1 MKTENVK
8 MLAENFATLEQHLL
22 KYNEIGASIMKI
34 ESEETEEI
42 TEKVQERSDIIEE
55 MDKVRSLC
63 TQLIDSFEPEES
75 ALIRGML
82 TGTNINQRISD
93 ELSSLQ
99 NAIVSLRSAQLQA
112 AESDKALQAQFTSR
126 VNEAKEE
133 LVQLKNDKKKLD
145 YYSSVN
151 PTGKLGGS
159 LDSSF

>member
-8 MLAENFATLEQHLL
+8 LLVENFAKLEQHLL
-22 KYNEIGASIMKI
+22 KYNEIGSSIMKI
-34 ESEETEEI
+34 ESEEVEEL
-42 TEKVQERSDIIEE
+42 TEKVQARDEIIKE
-55 MDKVRSLC
+55 MDKVKSSC
-63 TQLIDSFEPEES
+63 TELIDGFEPEES

-93 ELSSLQ
+93 ELAPLQ

-112 AESDKALQAQFTSR
+112 AESDKALQTQFASR

>member
-8 MLAENFATLEQHLL
+8 LLAENFAKMEQFLL
-22 KYNEIGASIMKI
+22 KYNEIGALIMQI
-34 ESEETEEI
+34 ESEEVEDL
-42 TEKVQERSDIIEE
+42 TEKVQERDDIIKE
-55 MDKVRSLC
+55 MDKVKSTC
-63 TQLIDSFEPEES
+63 TELIDSFESEDS

-93 ELSSLQ
+93 ELAPLQ
-99 NAIVSLRSAQLQA
+99 NTIVSLRSAQLQA
-112 AESDKALQAQFTSR
+112 AENDKALQAQFTSR
-126 VNEAKEE
+126 TNEAKEQ

>member
-8 MLAENFATLEQHLL
+8 LLAENFAKLEQYLL

-34 ESEETEEI
+34 ESEEVEEL
-42 TEKVQERSDIIEE
+42 TEKVQERDEIIKD
-55 MDKVRSLC
+55 MDKVRSSC
-63 TQLIDSFEPEES
+63 TELIDSFESEEG

-82 TGTNINQRISD
+82 TGTNINQRIGD
-93 ELSSLQ
+93 ELAPLQ

-112 AESDKALQAQFTSR
+112 AESDKALQSQFTSR

>member
-8 MLAENFATLEQHLL
+8 MLAENFAKLEQHLL

-63 TQLIDSFEPEES
+63 TELIDSFEPEES

-93 ELSSLQ
+93 ELSPLQ

-112 AESDKALQAQFTSR
+112 AESDKALQAQFASR